1 MISLQKRFLF
11 IHVPKTGGNSLQN
24 ILKIYSEDDIV
35 ILGKHQDGVERFEV
49 MNKRYSVAKHSTISH
64 YRSVIDKRTFK
75 GLFKFATIR
84 NPWDRMI
91 SFYFSPH
98 RRKTEWDRDAFM
110 KLISATPPLR
120 HYISCPSL
128 KKRILLMMQIP
139 CTVEALTRDIDFLI
153 RFEELESD
161 FSEVCKKLDIPAK
174 KLPHRNASKRA
185 HYSEYYDNELIDA
198 VSERFSEEIEFG
210 QYRFERA

>member
-24 ILKIYSEDDIV
+24 ILKAYSEDDII

-49 MNKRYSVAKHSTISH
+49 MNKRYSVTKHSTLSH
-64 YRSVIDKRTFK
+64 YRSALDKKTFK

-98 RRKTEWDRDAFM
+98 RGITKWNRDAFM
-110 KLISATPPLR
+110 RLISSTPPLR
-120 HYISCPSL
+120 HYISCPTL
-128 KKRILLMMQIP
+128 KKRIFRMVQMP
-139 CTVEALTRDIDFLI
+139 YTAEAATEDIDFLI

-161 FSEVCKKLDIPAK
+161 FSELCKKLGIPAK
-174 KLPHRNASKRA
+174 RIPHRNASKRA

-198 VSERFSEEIEFG
+198 VAERFSEEIELG
-210 QYRFERA
+210 QYRFERV